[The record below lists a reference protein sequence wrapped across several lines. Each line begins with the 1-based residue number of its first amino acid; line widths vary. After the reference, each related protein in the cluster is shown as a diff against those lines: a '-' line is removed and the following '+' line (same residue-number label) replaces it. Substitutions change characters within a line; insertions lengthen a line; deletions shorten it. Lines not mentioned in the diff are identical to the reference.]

1 MKKNKLKYNIYSFCI
16 IFIMFFIIVKITGG
30 LGRLGRTYYGS
41 ISFKEAVD
49 KIPQIL
55 IFSFALLIM
64 LNFIHR
70 KSKELG
76 KQDIE
81 AARKRIAEREKI
93 GGKSKTLA
101 DEIVKEVMKN
111 SKEAESKDEKE

>member
-1 MKKNKLKYNIYSFCI
+1 M
-16 IFIMFFIIVKITGG
+16 GG

-81 AARKRIAEREKI
+81 VARNRIAEREKD
-93 GGKSKTLA
+93 GESSNTLV
-101 DEIVKEVMKN
+101 DEIVKDVMKN
-111 SKEAESKDEKE
+111 IKQAESKEEKE

>member
-30 LGRLGRTYYGS
+30 LGRTYYGS

-81 AARKRIAEREKI
+81 VARKRIAEREKD
-93 GGKSKTLA
+93 GESSNTLV
-101 DEIVKEVMKN
+101 DEIVKDVMKN
-111 SKEAESKDEKE
+111 SKQAESKEEKE

>member
-16 IFIMFFIIVKITGG
+16 IFIIFFIIVKIT
-30 LGRLGRTYYGS
+30 GRLGRTYYGS

-93 GGKSKTLA
+93 GGKSKTLV
-101 DEIVKEVMKN
+101 DEIVKDVMKN